1 MDFGFNDEQ
10 QEIQRTAREFL
21 SARFTPEKVRELA
34 ESRSYDDALWSEISE
49 LGWPGIA
56 IDEEHGGQGLGM
68 VELVILC
75 EELGFACAPIQFLS
89 NAAAGL
95 FIDAAGSDEQRGR
108 WLPGIASGETL
119 GAAAFTPEEDA
130 VVPDAQGAAVLVLPQ
145 GDDGVLVEHSAADVK
160 PLELIDSTRSY
171 AQVEASGGD
180 PLPDAHLHRGAD
192 RLMVAIAAELT
203 GIAQRAMEMAVAY
216 AKDREQF
223 GRPIGSYQAVSHR
236 CAKMLLDTEEARSL
250 TYYAAWTAG
259 AEPESLPLAASMA
272 KARASDAAWEV
283 AASALQVLG
292 GIGFTWEHDLHF
304 LLKRAKVTGE
314 LMGSA
319 REHRERV
326 AGLVGL
332 AAEPVAG

>member
-108 WLPGIASGETL
+108 WLPGLASGETL

-130 VVPDAQGAAVLVLPQ
+130 IVPDAQGAAVLVLPQ

>member
-145 GDDGVLVEHSAADVK
+145 GDDGVLVERSAADVK

-216 AKDREQF
+216 AKEREQF